1 MANKLDNLIS
11 PDEIN
16 SRLTPEERKERARK
30 AGIASGEKRR
40 KNRTFKE
47 LVELYGKCKIS
58 DPKMVA
64 KLKEVGISEED
75 FTHTMA
81 VVARQY
87 DKAEEEGNTQAATW
101 VRETKEG
108 KLDNKTSVEV
118 TGEVSGIT
126 INVKNFSKG
135 EEK

>member
-1 MANKLDNLIS
+1 MANEQNLI
-11 PDEIN
+11 PNDQ
-16 SRLTPEERKERARK
+16 RTPEERRENARK

-40 KNRTFKE
+40 KYKTFRE
-47 LVELYGKCKIS
+47 LVELYGKCKVS

-64 KLKEVGISEED
+64 KLQEAGIAEED

-81 VVARQY
+81 VVASQY
-87 DKAEEEGNTQAATW
+87 HKAEEEGNTQAATW

-108 KLDNKTSVEV
+108 KLDNKTSLEV
-118 TGEVSGIT
+118 SGEVSGIT
-126 INVKNFSKG
+126 INVKHYGK